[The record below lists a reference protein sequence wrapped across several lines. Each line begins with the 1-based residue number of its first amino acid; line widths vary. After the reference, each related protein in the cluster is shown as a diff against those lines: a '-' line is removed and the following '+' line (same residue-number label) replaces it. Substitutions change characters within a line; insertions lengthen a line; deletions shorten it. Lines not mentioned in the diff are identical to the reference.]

1 MMRGDA
7 SLQGVN
13 TVALRTRLGL
23 GLALLLVLA
32 GCSGGGSSPTA
43 TPTAAPT
50 ATTEPTDATVAV
62 PDIVDETEQD
72 GLVELGAAG
81 LTAGDRTRAYSDDID
96 SGRIISTDPRAGVI
110 VERDTEVDYVLS
122 RGPEPTPS
130 PTPRKTAK
138 PTPKPTAKPTAKPT
152 PKPTAQPTAKPTDR
166 PTDAPTAAPTDAP
179 TAAPTDVPTAPPTAA
194 PTEAPTPAPVE
205 VPLPGTSWIL
215 AKVVEDASTDV
226 ELPEGLTFTAV
237 FSDTDVSGT
246 VVCNQYSAPYT
257 AEESGHIT
265 IGEIAV
271 TAMACADDEDGTAQT
286 QYLDALKASTSY
298 STTATKLQLTA
309 HDGTRLVYSPAP
321 SASSPSV
328 APSE

>member
-1 MMRGDA
+1 MMRGTA

-50 ATTEPTDATVAV
+50 ATAEPTDATIAV

-96 SGRIISTDPRAGVI
+96 SGRIVSTDPRAGVV
-110 VERDTEVDYVLS
+110 VERGTEVDYVLS

-138 PTPKPTAKPTAKPT
+138 PTPKPTAKPTATPT
-152 PKPTAQPTAKPTDR
+152 ER
-166 PTDAPTAAPTDAP
+166 PTDAPTSAPTDAP
-179 TAAPTDVPTAPPTAA
+179 TTAPTDVPTAPPTAT
-194 PTEAPTPAPVE
+194 PTEAPAPTPAPVE

-226 ELPEGLTFTAV
+226 ELPEGLTFTAT
-237 FSDTDVSGT
+237 FGDTDVSGT

-257 AEESGHIT
+257 ADDSGHIT

-271 TAMACADDEDGTAQT
+271 TAMACSDDEDGTVQT

-309 HDGTRLVYSPAP
+309 DDGTRLVYSPAP
-321 SASSPSV
+321 PSSSPSV

>member
-1 MMRGDA
+1 M
-7 SLQGVN
+7 
-13 TVALRTRLGL
+13 ALRTRLGL
-23 GLALLLVLA
+23 GLALLLVIA

-43 TPTAAPT
+43 TSTAAPT
-50 ATTEPTDATVAV
+50 ATAEPTDAAVAV
-62 PDIVDETEQD
+62 PDIVDETEQA
-72 GLVELGAAG
+72 GLVELGEAG

-110 VERDTEVDYVLS
+110 VERGTEVDYVLS

-138 PTPKPTAKPTAKPT
+138 PTAKPTPRPTARPTPKPTAKPTAKPT
-152 PKPTAQPTAKPTDR
+152 
-166 PTDAPTAAPTDAP
+166 DAPTAAPTSAPTEAP
-179 TAAPTDVPTAPPTAA
+179 TAAPTDVPTVPPTAA
-194 PTEAPTPAPVE
+194 PTEAPAPTPAPVE
-205 VPLPGTSWIL
+205 VPLPGTSWTL

-226 ELPEGLTFTAV
+226 ELPEGPTFTAT
-237 FSDTDVSGT
+237 FGDTDVSGT

-257 AEESGHIT
+257 ASESGHIT

-271 TAMACADDEDGTAQT
+271 TAMACSDDEEGTAQS

-309 HDGTRLVYSPAP
+309 DDGTRLVYSPAP
-321 SASSPSV
+321 PSSSPSV